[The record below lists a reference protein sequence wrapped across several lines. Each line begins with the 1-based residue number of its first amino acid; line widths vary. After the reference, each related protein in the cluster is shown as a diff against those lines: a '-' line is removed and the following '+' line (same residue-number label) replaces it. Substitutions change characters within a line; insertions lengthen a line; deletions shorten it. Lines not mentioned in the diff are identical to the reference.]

1 MQNMK
6 RVKNGERERMIG
18 IRVTQL
24 EDVMKCLAF
33 FLHVPVLVHCH
44 DEEQRNVEP
53 TLKCTVMLANRSSSL
68 PMLWLR

>member
-6 RVKNGERERMIG
+6 RVKNGEGERMIG

-24 EDVMKCLAF
+24 EDVVKCFAF

-44 DEEQRNVEP
+44 DEEQRDVEP
-53 TLKCTVMLANRSSSL
+53 TLKCTVMLANRPSSFH
-68 PMLWLR
+68 MLRLR

>member
-6 RVKNGERERMIG
+6 RLKNGERERMIG

-24 EDVMKCLAF
+24 ENVVKCLAF
-33 FLHVPVLVHCH
+33 FLHIPVLVHSH

-53 TLKCTVMLANRSSSL
+53 TLKCTVMLANGLPSL